1 MNKIIKVVNE
11 DKHTIECLVDI
22 GNNHKPIY
30 VSYTLNEYKVQV
42 IKEIIYDKLVS
53 LKASRN
59 EIAETL
65 NNISI
70 LEGLAWERGQIS
82 GYDEGYDDAR

>member
-1 MNKIIKVVNE
+1 MNKIIKIINE
-11 DKHTIECLVDI
+11 GENIVDCLVDI

-42 IKEIIYDKLVS
+42 IKETIYDKLVS

-65 NNISI
+65 NNIGI

-82 GYDEGYDDAR
+82 GYDEGYDDR